1 MAVNSNGVF
10 RSPSTEWFRSIRKT
24 KYSSLPSSV
33 MLLVNPSER
42 RSFLWKRDS
51 AHKGRKRCGVFA
63 GLMTNPNDF
72 EVGRFIGDYGFMNI
86 TSQEGVLLQITEV
99 ENWNMS
105 NSGFSFGSYSSFQSG
120 SFLDGGRLEDV
131 DSRKYQNDIESLQVQ
146 DVREGPVKIR
156 LYDGR
161 VTQGPKKGTR
171 VMFKVYPGKWNGGI
185 EAEMMAANELSAHA
199 SLQDVA
205 EDVCQNLQ
213 ILLGG
218 FETSTG
224 EQVLLNAHECII
236 LLLNY
241 SLVTCKLFGDIGLK
255 FHLFALQWLA
265 FQNDGTYSAA
275 DYAKVMSESVSNSQ
289 AQREWKLWNPF
300 EWKETI
306 RRRQIFVIKILRGAI
321 HGLAFMHD
329 HDRLHQSLGPASVVL
344 NTIREKDVAY
354 LVPQVRDLAFS
365 VDIRCSSLESG
376 PSLLSD
382 ALWHRATRAGAF
394 NSLEK
399 RTFGIADDIF
409 EAGLLLAYLAFVPFC
424 EAGIMDG
431 PSLQKLLE
439 STFQLNME
447 AVREYCQADER
458 LSEAVN
464 FLDLGGCAGW
474 ELLQAMM
481 NPDFRK
487 RPMATTVLKHRFMT
501 GDVL

>member
-1 MAVNSNGVF
+1 
-10 RSPSTEWFRSIRKT
+10 
-24 KYSSLPSSV
+24 
-33 MLLVNPSER
+33 
-42 RSFLWKRDS
+42 
-51 AHKGRKRCGVFA
+51 
-63 GLMTNPNDF
+63 
-72 EVGRFIGDYGFMNI
+72 
-86 TSQEGVLLQITEV
+86 
-99 ENWNMS
+99 
-105 NSGFSFGSYSSFQSG
+105 
-120 SFLDGGRLEDV
+120 
-131 DSRKYQNDIESLQVQ
+131 
-146 DVREGPVKIR
+146 
-156 LYDGR
+156 
-161 VTQGPKKGTR
+161 
-171 VMFKVYPGKWNGGI
+171 MFKVYPGKWNGGI
-185 EAEMMAANELSAHA
+185 EAETMAANELRAHA

-224 EQVLLNAHECII
+224 E
-236 LLLNY
+236 
-241 SLVTCKLFGDIGLK
+241 
-255 FHLFALQWLA
+255 QWLA

-300 EWKETI
+300 EWKESI
-306 RRRQIFVIKILRGAI
+306 KRRQIFVIKILRGAI

-382 ALWHRATRAGAF
+382 ALWHRAARAGAF

-447 AVREYCQADER
+447 AVREYCQADEC

-474 ELLQAMM
+474 ELLQAML
-481 NPDFRK
+481 NPDYRK